1 MKLVTQ
7 AWAFLLIGSSA
18 GLALAAEQIPVVV
31 RKALPQVEIQ
41 RVETRELASP
51 LYTVV
56 TPQGILYLD
65 GSGRYLFTGDLYD
78 LTTQQNLTQAALAE
92 RRQVA
97 FADLPLGDAILY
109 KKGPRRLAI
118 FVEPDCPYCRK
129 LHQELGRLD
138 ATVYVFLYPLADLH
152 PLAYRKSVSIWCS
165 ENRIAVLDAALG
177 GQTVPARDCEHPVD
191 RTVSLGTR
199 LGVRATPTIV
209 LDDGRWIEGY
219 RPAAELAR
227 LLQQASPGGET
238 PAR

>member
-1 MKLVTQ
+1 MTLVTQ
-7 AWAFLLIGSSA
+7 VWAFLLIGGSA
-18 GLALAAEQIPVVV
+18 VSALAAEEIPAVV

-56 TPQGILYLD
+56 TAQGILYLD

-78 LTTQQNLTQAALAE
+78 LATQQNLTQAALSE
-92 RRQVA
+92 RRHVA

-118 FVEPDCPYCRK
+118 FVDPDCPYCRK

-165 ENRIAVLDAALG
+165 ENRIAELDAALG
-177 GQTVPARDCEHPVD
+177 GQVVASRDCDHPID
-191 RTVSLGTR
+191 RIVTRGTR

-219 RPAAELAR
+219 RSASELAR
-227 LLQQASPGGET
+227 LLGTASPGVPNT
-238 PAR
+238 NR

>member
-7 AWAFLLIGSSA
+7 VWAFLLIGGSA
-18 GLALAAEQIPVVV
+18 VSALAAEEIPAVV

-56 TPQGILYLD
+56 TAQGILYLD

-78 LTTQQNLTQAALAE
+78 LTTQQNLTQAALSE
-92 RRQVA
+92 RRHFA
-97 FADLPLGDAILY
+97 FVDLPLGDAILY

-118 FVEPDCPYCRK
+118 FVDPDCPYCRR
-129 LHQELGRLD
+129 LHQELGQLD

-165 ENRIAVLDAALG
+165 ENRIAALDAALG
-177 GQTVPARDCEHPVD
+177 GQVVPARDCEHAVD
-191 RTVSLGTR
+191 RTVTLGTR

-209 LDDGRWIEGY
+209 LDDGSWIEGY
-219 RPAAELAR
+219 RSATELAR
-227 LLQQASPGGET
+227 LLGAASSGVPNT
-238 PAR
+238 NR

>member
-7 AWAFLLIGSSA
+7 VWAFLLIGGSA
-18 GLALAAEQIPVVV
+18 VSALAAEEIPAVV

-41 RVETRELASP
+41 RVETRELVSP
-51 LYTVV
+51 LYSVL

-92 RRQVA
+92 RRHVA
-97 FADLPLGDAILY
+97 FVDLPLGDAILY

-118 FVEPDCPYCRK
+118 FVDPDCPYCRK
-129 LHQELGRLD
+129 LHQELGQLD

-152 PLAYRKSVSIWCS
+152 PLAYRKSVSIWCN
-165 ENRIAVLDAALG
+165 ENRIAALDAALG
-177 GQTVPARDCEHPVD
+177 GQFVPARDCEHPVD
-191 RTVSLGTR
+191 RTVTLGTR

-219 RPAAELAR
+219 RSASELAR
-227 LLQQASPGGET
+227 VLGTTSSGVPNT
-238 PAR
+238 NR